1 MKLTAITLSGY
12 LMVAALLTSFSLTT
26 NAQSAT
32 KSIEPAIT
40 FNKLKV
46 EASNNKVNI
55 DWLSKDGGTS
65 SFYEVERTFNACDY
79 KTVGLVLDG
88 FETADAQKTYKF
100 RDNSNELAGHN
111 IAYYRLK
118 LVNNDGTV
126 TYSNMLEVKL

>member
-12 LMVAALLTSFSLTT
+12 LMVTALLTSFSLTT
-26 NAQSAT
+26 NAQSAIN
-32 KSIEPAIT
+32 SVEPVTT
-40 FNKLKV
+40 FNNLKV
-46 EASNNKVNI
+46 EASNKKVNI

-88 FETADAQKTYKF
+88 FETADAKKTYKF
-100 RDNSNELAGHN
+100 RDNSNELTGHN

-118 LVNNDGTV
+118 LVNNDGTFS
-126 TYSNMLEVKL
+126 YSSLLEVRL